1 MGVVG
6 SGGGNGSVLFQSLPA
21 SLSAL
26 SEYVK
31 CNCGEG
37 GHTGA

>member
-21 SLSAL
+21 MSAL

-31 CNCGEG
+31 YNCGEG